1 MGASHRQEDHKSW
14 ALRGLERIA
23 NVIWGVVLVLLVLVA
38 LYVVI
43 GRQLVGSAG
52 DYRQELEDLLSERLG
67 QPVSIGQLEGKWQE
81 LDPVILLSDIEVMP
95 GVDALSDTNA
105 ASAAEGATAPAER
118 DGTAARIDSLR
129 IRLDA
134 FTSLLRQ
141 RLVFSEFVASG
152 LDLTLEQLPSGAI
165 TVQGV
170 PLAHSS
176 LLNPDDA
183 DSQTAGGPRA
193 WIDKL
198 GNILSDPSVQL
209 NQLRLGLKTPDED
222 LRTFFI
228 PQVDL
233 HYEQGVF
240 SASGRAMQPGSVT
253 QLARFYLKG
262 EHFFRGD
269 FDGRLYLD
277 VDSGRLFDALL
288 ARYDW
293 QDRAIVGVEADAQA
307 WLHFDGG
314 DLQRVNAQLSIPHLQ
329 FRAQGES
336 QSPIEAIQAH
346 VGWQHL
352 DGGGWKTDVEDLSW
366 QWADEKADPVDIQ
379 VTRNDEWGL
388 RADRLPVGLLRQMVL
403 AVAPLDD
410 RIRRALEGYQP
421 GGQLRNV
428 VIATPGD
435 KTFSLAAELAG
446 VSVAAYDGAPGI
458 EGLTGTIS
466 MTESAGRVHVD
477 SAPVTLGFPELFAG
491 YWQLGSVRAQVNWL
505 IDGGRKRVWA
515 DRIDIQYQ
523 DETRMEGAFELVLND
538 PGEDTLSLRVGSWN
552 ATAPMLADFIPV
564 KEVDQAFYDW
574 ITTAVEQADVPEGWF
589 YGHGQINKG
598 APKGSFTTSMR
609 YRFENARI
617 RYDEAWPAV
626 TDAAGTVEVQ
636 NAQAHIAI
644 DAGTTEG
651 LQLEPSTVTV
661 DGDAKPAQ
669 VSIQTAAP
677 FSGADVAHWLEVS
690 PLGEFAGDAA
700 SELHLEGDFHLDL
713 GIDLAL
719 EDEIRT
725 AVDVAVESA
734 GAQVAY
740 ADTKAVWQEVT
751 GTVNYNSDEG
761 FSGKP
766 LTARFLD
773 APVELALSRPESGAP
788 LRITQTGRLAIA
800 DLARQFEQSPPPG
813 ISGRAGYSARLD
825 LSASGASSLVV
836 SSSLANVAVEW
847 PEPLGKPL
855 GVVAPMELVVSWG
868 DDDRMLLSGHWSERL
883 AYRLRWAQGQ
893 FQRGRIELGARTTS
907 LSGVPG
913 LEIIGVMP
921 HLDVAEWR
929 QLLDQHGVRS
939 DVNEPGMGLETP
951 SWLNRIAINIGTA
964 EVAGQQFNDTLVIA
978 APRSAGWQIALDGE
992 DVAGEVMLPSDA
1004 QPVKV
1009 DFRHL
1014 VLVSED
1020 DDSTSAPSSAT
1031 SFRERGIEDWPDV
1044 DVAIEDLRLNGRDYG
1059 AWSFLLRPSTSA
1071 LNIQQLRGEVGSLV
1085 FDGSVVWS
1093 MLDGIEETQINGS
1106 LEGGNLADISP
1117 WTSGTVPLRSEKTM
1131 IEIDLGWAGPPAN
1144 GSLSTIEGTLG
1155 FRLDDGV
1162 ILESNNTAQI
1172 FRVFGILNS
1181 DTLLRRL
1188 QLDFS
1193 DLYEAGVA
1201 FDAIS
1206 GTARLGSGILSWDP
1220 ELQIVG
1226 PSGAFKLTGFTNL
1239 EEETLDMRLV
1249 VVLPLTQNLPLAAIL
1264 MGAAPPIGGALF
1276 VLDKVLGDPLS
1287 RLTSATYSVEGTW
1300 DQPDVDLRNVFDTG
1314 D

>member
-1 MGASHRQEDHKSW
+1 M

-23 NVIWGVVLVLLVLVA
+23 NLIWGVVLVLLILVA

-52 DYRQELEDLLSERLG
+52 DYRQELEDLLSQRLG
-67 QPVSIGQLEGKWQE
+67 QPVSIGQIEGQWQE
-81 LDPVILLSDIEVMP
+81 LDPVVRLSDIKVLTRAEAISGDQTVADAKAGAPGEEVF
-95 GVDALSDTNA
+95 
-105 ASAAEGATAPAER
+105 APDGQ

-129 IRLDA
+129 IRLDS
-134 FTSLLRQ
+134 FTSLLRL

-165 TVQGV
+165 TVQGI

-183 DSQTAGGPRA
+183 EPRFRGGPRA

-209 NQLRLGLKTPDED
+209 NQLRLSLKTPDDD

-277 VDSGRLFDALL
+277 IDSGRVFDALL

-293 QDRAIVGVEADAQA
+293 QDRAIVGVEADARA
-307 WLHFDGG
+307 WLHFAGG

-336 QSPIEAIQAH
+336 QAPIEAVQAH

-352 DGGGWKTDVEDLSW
+352 DGGGWRADVQDLEW
-366 QWADEKADPVDIQ
+366 QWADEKADPIDIQ
-379 VTRNDEWGL
+379 VIRNGEWDV
-388 RADRLPVGLLRQMVL
+388 RADRLPVGLVRQMML
-403 AVAPLDD
+403 AMAPLDD

-421 GGQLRNV
+421 GGHLRNV

-435 KTFSLAAELAG
+435 NTFSLAAELAG
-446 VSVAAYDGAPGI
+446 VSVAAHDGAPGL
-458 EGLTGTIS
+458 EGLTGSIS

-477 SAPVTLGFPELFAG
+477 AAPVTLGFPELFAG
-491 YWQLGSVRAQVNWL
+491 FWKLDNVKAQVNWL
-505 IDGGRKRVWA
+505 LDGGRKRVWS
-515 DRIDIQYQ
+515 DRIDMQYQ
-523 DETRMEGAFELVLND
+523 GKTRLEGAFELVLNN

-564 KEVDQAFYDW
+564 KEVDREFYDW

-598 APKGSFTTSMR
+598 APPGSFTSSMR

-626 TDAAGTVEVQ
+626 TEAAGTVEVQ
-636 NAQAHIAI
+636 NAQARITI
-644 DAGTTEG
+644 DSAVTEG

-677 FSGADVAHWLEVS
+677 FSGPDVGHWLAMS

-700 SELHLEGDFHLDL
+700 SELQLEGDFHLDL

-725 AVDVAVESA
+725 AVDVAVEA
-734 GAQVAY
+734 VGARVAY
-740 ADTKAVWQEVT
+740 GDTMAVWQEVT
-751 GTVNYNSDEG
+751 GTVNYSSTDG

-788 LRITQTGRLAIA
+788 LRVTQTGRLAIA

-825 LSASGASSLVV
+825 LSANGASSLVI

-847 PEPLGKPL
+847 PEPLAKPL
-855 GVVAPMELVVSWG
+855 GTAAPMQLVVSWG
-868 DDDRMLLSGHWSERL
+868 DDDGMLLSGHWSDRL
-883 AYRLRWAQGQ
+883 AYRLRWSQGQ
-893 FQRGRIELGARTTS
+893 FQRGRIELGAATTS

-913 LEIIGVMP
+913 LEVIGVIP
-921 HLDVAEWR
+921 HLDLAEWR
-929 QLLDQHGVRS
+929 RLLEQQGIGGKKEGSRPV
-939 DVNEPGMGLETP
+939 PETP
-951 SWLNRIAINIGTA
+951 AWLNRIAINIGVA
-964 EVAGQQFNDTLVIA
+964 DVAGQQFNDTMVIA
-978 APRSAGWQIALDGE
+978 TPRTAGWRIALDGE
-992 DVAGEVMLPSDA
+992 DIAGEITLPTEA

-1009 DFRHL
+1009 DFKHV

-1020 DDSTSAPSSAT
+1020 DDSSATAPSAT
-1031 SFRERGIEDWPDV
+1031 TFKERGIADWPDV
-1044 DVAIEDLRLNGRDYG
+1044 DVNIEDLRLNGRNYG
-1059 AWSFLLRPSTSA
+1059 AWSFLLRPSTSS
-1071 LNIQQLRGEVGSLV
+1071 LNIQQLKGEVGSLV

-1093 MLDGIEETQINGS
+1093 MLDGIEETQINGN
-1106 LEGGNLADISP
+1106 LTGGNLADISP
-1117 WTSGTVPLRSEKTM
+1117 WISGAVPLRSEKTA
-1131 IEIDLGWAGPPAN
+1131 IAVDLGWAGAPTN
-1144 GSLSTIEGTLG
+1144 GSLRTVEGTLG

-1239 EEETLDMRLV
+1239 VEETLDMRLV

-1300 DQPDVDLRNVFDTG
+1300 DEPDVDLRNVFDTG